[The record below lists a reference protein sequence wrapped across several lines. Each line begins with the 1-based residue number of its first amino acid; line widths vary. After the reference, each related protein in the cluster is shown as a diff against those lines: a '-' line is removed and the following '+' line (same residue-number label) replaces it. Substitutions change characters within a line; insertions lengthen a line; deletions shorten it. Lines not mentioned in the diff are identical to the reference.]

1 MNVIKPRKPVE
12 RKNDMY
18 TTQRRRL
25 VRSVISIVLLG
36 WVSAAAAH
44 DQHGGY
50 SAGEPGNPRK
60 PAREIVVLMNEM
72 DYSPAVIEVKR
83 GEQIHFV
90 LRNVGT
96 EAHEFLLATTA
107 ENLKHG
113 EAMKKNPDMEHDEPN
128 GLRLAAKKSGE
139 ILWKFSKAG
148 TFEYACL
155 IPTHRESG
163 MVGKINPRQTTN
175 AEERNAS

>member
-1 MNVIKPRKPVE
+1 MNKTRKYIGRGFIMVA
-12 RKNDMY
+12 MAY
-18 TTQRRRL
+18 AA
-25 VRSVISIVLLG
+25 
-36 WVSAAAAH
+36 AAAAH
-44 DQHGGY
+44 DKHGGY
-50 SAGEPGNPRK
+50 SAGEPGDPKK
-60 PAREIVVLMNEM
+60 PAREIVVSMNEM

-83 GEQIHFV
+83 GEQIRFAI
-90 LRNVGT
+90 RNAGT

-148 TFEYACL
+148 TFEYSCL
-155 IPTHRESG
+155 IPTHRELG
-163 MVGKINPRQTTN
+163 MTGKVIVK
-175 AEERNAS
+175 

>member
-1 MNVIKPRKPVE
+1 METEMNNTRKYIGRGV
-12 RKNDMY
+12 MLAAMAY
-18 TTQRRRL
+18 
-25 VRSVISIVLLG
+25 SA
-36 WVSAAAAH
+36 AAAAH
-44 DQHGGY
+44 DKHGGY
-50 SAGEPGNPRK
+50 SAGEPGDPKK
-60 PAREIVVLMNEM
+60 PAREIVISMNEM

-83 GEQIHFV
+83 GEQIRFV
-90 LRNVGT
+90 IRNIGT

-148 TFEYACL
+148 TFEYSCL
-155 IPTHRESG
+155 IPTHRELG
-163 MVGKINPRQTTN
+163 MTGKVIVK
-175 AEERNAS
+175 

>member
-1 MNVIKPRKPVE
+1 MNVIKLRKPVE
-12 RKNDMY
+12 EKNDVY

-25 VRSVISIVLLG
+25 ARSVISIVLMG

-44 DQHGGY
+44 EQHGGY

-83 GEQIHFV
+83 GEQIYFV

-113 EAMKKNPDMEHDEPN
+113 EAMKKNRIWSMMNPTVCVWRPGSRERSCGGSRRPAPSNM
-128 GLRLAAKKSGE
+128 RL
-139 ILWKFSKAG
+139 
-148 TFEYACL
+148 
-155 IPTHRESG
+155 
-163 MVGKINPRQTTN
+163 
-175 AEERNAS
+175 